1 MIFIVKFAKLVKI
14 IENYNRAKQK
24 YGVSVAQLMLSKGI
38 PSKYVFLACK
48 YHVEDKIHIEMLQL
62 RFHQWI
68 LYIRNKGKEN
78 FDVTEG
84 RFFCHIEHLKRAGPR
99 DALSRIFMM
108 FTQQIW
114 YTSVSIHI
122 ERYDQ
127 D

>member
-1 MIFIVKFAKLVKI
+1 MFSRIAALRLPFELPFA
-14 IENYNRAKQK
+14 R
-24 YGVSVAQLMLSKGI
+24 
-38 PSKYVFLACK
+38 
-48 YHVEDKIHIEMLQL
+48 
-62 RFHQWI
+62 
-68 LYIRNKGKEN
+68 
-78 FDVTEG
+78 VTGG

-99 DALSRIFMM
+99 DALSLIFMM